1 MCTDA
6 AIIESLPAR
15 ISMRERIHAKRKTQ
29 NAKRKT
35 QNAKRKTQNAKLF
48 SLHGP
53 RIPAQENRL
62 GDLKFDRL
70 SGRGERSTVRGG
82 DLRPWSALG
91 VGRGWQRQNTDA
103 HLSCRMAAGQR

>member
-1 MCTDA
+1 MCTDV

-15 ISMRERIHAKRKTQ
+15 ILMRERIHAKLKTQ
-29 NAKRKT
+29 NSKLKT
-35 QNAKRKTQNAKLF
+35 QDSRLF

-62 GDLKFDRL
+62 GDFKFDRL
-70 SGRGERSTVRGG
+70 SGRVERSTVRGG
-82 DLRPWSALG
+82 DLRSWSGPG

-103 HLSCRMAAGQR
+103 HLSCCMAAGQRS